1 MRINPKENIYGQYK
15 VSPDI
20 SITHRAIILG
30 ALAKGKTYIINPC
43 LNDDTYTSIACIKKL
58 GAKAKVKNGVIE
70 IKPPKAINGDIRVDC
85 GRSETLMRFLCGVA
99 AGSGI
104 GVELTG
110 DKWLC
115 QRPMRNVKEPLE
127 AMGATVALKN
137 YSVPPILVEGATVR
151 PIDYFLPI
159 GSSQVKTSI
168 LLCALTGGVKATI
181 KEGLRSRN
189 HMENLLKEMGADIT
203 VDEKEN
209 SVTLNKSEIK
219 GSKIFVCGDFTE
231 AMFFLAQGLLSG
243 RAECKNVC
251 VNPTRT
257 RVFQILKR
265 MGAKIQIV
273 NRRML
278 CGEPIADIIA
288 EKSELKA
295 VLVTDEEAFSVA
307 DELPALAVLMGMAG
321 GESVVAEHP
330 AMKERDKNL
339 YDEISAMLNS
349 AGGKCRRF
357 SGESANGIAIS
368 GVLKYRGGNVRGLTS
383 ARVAMAAAIALEVSE
398 EGGELD
404 EESLVSAEY
413 PGFFGSL
420 KGNSFAHLV
429 RFSDKI
435 GISAINAFILRDMKL
450 ENFSCSVKSARNST
464 LKKTLSEFKE
474 LDGFSV
480 CSQYISDAAKKAL
493 KYRGLT
499 KITKLPDAVRGIEGL
514 ATDGYAV
521 VLALKSEGEEIENKR
536 VLIAG
541 CGSVGKNIAVA
552 LKDKKA
558 DVCVYDTNPKAV
570 ADIKKRLKEEIETL
584 QELPED
590 REFDII
596 VNATPLG
603 LGEKEGLSPLAIDF
617 MSSAHI
623 VIDCVPSLEKTKIL
637 MLADEANVKTV
648 SGAKLA
654 FFKAY
659 AADCLFAGVDM
670 NDEQALR
677 LFGEYTET
685 EATV

>member
-1 MRINPKENIYGQYK
+1 MRINPKNNIYGQYK

-30 ALAKGKTYIINPC
+30 ALANGKTYIINPC
-43 LNDDTYTSIACIKKL
+43 LNDDTYTSLACIKRL

-70 IKPPKAINGDIRVDC
+70 IKPPKAINDDIRVDC

-168 LLCALTGGVKATI
+168 LLCALTGGVKATV

-219 GSKIFVCGDFTE
+219 GAKIFVCGDFTE
-231 AMFFLAQGLLSG
+231 AMFFIAQGLLSG

-288 EKSELKA
+288 EKSRLKA
-295 VLVTDEEAFSVA
+295 VLVTDEEAYSVA
-307 DELPALAVLMGMAG
+307 DELPALAILMGLAD

-330 AMKERDKNL
+330 VTRERDKNL
-339 YDEISAMLNS
+339 YDEIAAMLNS
-349 AGGKCRRF
+349 TGGKCRRF

-368 GVLKYRGGNVRGLTS
+368 GVAKYRGGNIKGLTS

-404 EESLVSAEY
+404 EESLISSEY
-413 PGFFGSL
+413 PTFFGSL

-435 GISAINAFILRDMKL
+435 GISEINAFILRDMKL
-450 ENFSCSVKSARNST
+450 ENYSCSIKSARNST
-464 LKKTLSEFKE
+464 LRKTLSELRE
-474 LDGFSV
+474 LDGYSV

-499 KITKLPDAVRGIEGL
+499 KITKLPDAIRGIEGL

-541 CGSVGKNIAVA
+541 GGSVGKNIAAA

-558 DVCVYDTNPKAV
+558 NVCVYDTNPKAI
-570 ADIKKRLKEEIETL
+570 ADIKKKLKEEIETL
-584 QELPED
+584 QVLPED

-603 LGEKEGLSPLAIDF
+603 TGEKEGLSPLTTDF
-617 MSSAHI
+617 MSSARV
-623 VIDCVPSLEKTKIL
+623 VIDCVPSLEKTQIL
-637 MLADEANVKTV
+637 MQADEANVKTI

-659 AADCLFAGVDM
+659 ASDCFFAGVDM
-670 NDEQALR
+670 NAEQAFSLY
-677 LFGEYTET
+677 GEYIQT

>member
-1 MRINPKENIYGQYK
+1 
-15 VSPDI
+15 
-20 SITHRAIILG
+20 
-30 ALAKGKTYIINPC
+30 
-43 LNDDTYTSIACIKKL
+43 
-58 GAKAKVKNGVIE
+58 
-70 IKPPKAINGDIRVDC
+70 
-85 GRSETLMRFLCGVA
+85 
-99 AGSGI
+99 
-104 GVELTG
+104 
-110 DKWLC
+110 
-115 QRPMRNVKEPLE
+115 
-127 AMGATVALKN
+127 
-137 YSVPPILVEGATVR
+137 
-151 PIDYFLPI
+151 
-159 GSSQVKTSI
+159 
-168 LLCALTGGVKATI
+168 
-181 KEGLRSRN
+181 
-189 HMENLLKEMGADIT
+189 
-203 VDEKEN
+203 
-209 SVTLNKSEIK
+209 
-219 GSKIFVCGDFTE
+219 
-231 AMFFLAQGLLSG
+231 
-243 RAECKNVC
+243 
-251 VNPTRT
+251 
-257 RVFQILKR
+257 
-265 MGAKIQIV
+265 
-273 NRRML
+273 
-278 CGEPIADIIA
+278 
-288 EKSELKA
+288 
-295 VLVTDEEAFSVA
+295 
-307 DELPALAVLMGMAG
+307 
-321 GESVVAEHP
+321 
-330 AMKERDKNL
+330 
-339 YDEISAMLNS
+339 
-349 AGGKCRRF
+349 
-357 SGESANGIAIS
+357 
-368 GVLKYRGGNVRGLTS
+368 
-383 ARVAMAAAIALEVSE
+383 MAAAIALEVSE

-464 LKKTLSEFKE
+464 LRKTLSEFKE

-536 VLIAG
+536 ILIAG

-603 LGEKEGLSPLAIDF
+603 LGEKEGLSPLAIEF